1 MSVVL
6 KAVRFCWPTVAAA
19 VLFSGLTAPAQAGD
33 TWPIISDIPM
43 PRLVMPDISMPRV
56 YVPDIRI
63 RWREYGEPAIEQPQI
78 VTPRGPL
85 AALAPPRFD
94 IPIEGPIPPVEV
106 ARMLRSSGYSL
117 LGRVERH
124 GRVYTV
130 AVLNPRGDDGRA
142 IIDARTGAIIR
153 FIPALAVNARL
164 NNELGVIYGPPG
176 PTPGPNIIG
185 PPPGGIRLELRP
197 ARSCS
202 SVRLPCFCLSQ
213 AANHSSPSARNSSRD
228 RTPSLFA
235 SPLRKAGAI
244 IMAGPKPPGPPG
256 PRIPPGPPAG
266 PPFGS
271 IAAYCS
277 AVNLRWTDHSF
288 AGS

>member
-153 FIPALAVNARL
+153 FIPALAVNRRL
-164 NNELGVIYGPPG
+164 NNELDVIYG
-176 PTPGPNIIG
+176 
-185 PPPGGIRLELRP
+185 L
-197 ARSCS
+197 
-202 SVRLPCFCLSQ
+202 
-213 AANHSSPSARNSSRD
+213 
-228 RTPSLFA
+228 
-235 SPLRKAGAI
+235 
-244 IMAGPKPPGPPG
+244 PGPPRAG
-256 PRIPPGPPAG
+256 QDFRAAPRSPAPLPRVTKRDAAPKLADRMPSAAQPVTTSSIPAKSDSSKPEPAKPAAPTQQAASAQTNQPEAAAEVKPAPAPQLDVKPSTPELLPTQPMPG
-266 PPFGS
+266 
-271 IAAYCS
+271 
-277 AVNLRWTDHSF
+277 VQTLD
-288 AGS
+288 